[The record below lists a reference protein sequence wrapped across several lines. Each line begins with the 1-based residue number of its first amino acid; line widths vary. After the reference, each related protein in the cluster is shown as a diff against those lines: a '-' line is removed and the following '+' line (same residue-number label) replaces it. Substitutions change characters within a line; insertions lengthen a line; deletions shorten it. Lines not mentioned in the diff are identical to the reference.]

1 MTVCLKD
8 LFCGIVDAS
17 KIGLVTSV
25 QRVMQYVF
33 MEALAH
39 PAPDAEEEEGNCFIL
54 KNQLLPGLRSFC
66 SALKGDNSRK
76 NLSKG
81 FLWGRLR
88 NASVH
93 QYKANLAFFGSG
105 NI

>member
-1 MTVCLKD
+1 MTVYSKD

-66 SALKGDNSRK
+66 SALKGDNSK
-76 NLSKG
+76 ESVSSLKG
-81 FLWGRLR
+81 FLWGRR
-88 NASVH
+88 NV
-93 QYKANLAFFGSG
+93 KGRGRF
-105 NI
+105 